1 MPVYETEFLGDPVP
15 IKKTKKTKNVPLPSP
30 PASIDD
36 TLLEPVLEKTPEP
49 IQPVIEETPKKK
61 RVRKPKAKVEP
72 EIVVP
77 ETPKL
82 KRVRKPKAKA
92 KVEPEVIPE
101 KPKRKIEIIEP
112 PQPKKR
118 PKRSVPVK
126 KIIDGNLAEEPPAWF
141 KSYLI
146 TEETRRN
153 ADKEKRERVPIKE
166 VKRVAEE
173 KANFRWNDGETRTKV
188 NNQVTDHMN
197 KLYSQI
203 HGRKFQ

>member
-36 TLLEPVLEKTPEP
+36 TLLEP

-82 KRVRKPKAKA
+82 KRVRKPK
-92 KVEPEVIPE
+92 VVVEPEIEPEVIPE

-118 PKRSVPVK
+118 PKHSVPVK